1 MTVSTR
7 HLQQLAVFTT
17 LLTGAGVGTMYYLMQ
32 KKFAQSDYHRLA
44 LQKLEECP
52 VAMETLGAPPL
63 RVSNIRLTDRHNH
76 IDQYTAQMKIPVR
89 GSKAGGYLYTSSV
102 RDPITDRWSLRQAV
116 LQFWEGQTVDLLQTP
131 EPAPA
136 QIQTEDFQELDPGHW
151 P

>member
-1 MTVSTR
+1 MTTR
-7 HLQQLAVFTT
+7 HLQKLAVFTT

-32 KKFAQSDYHRLA
+32 KNLTQPDCHRLA
-44 LQKLEECP
+44 LQKLKECP

-63 RVSNIRLTDRHNH
+63 KVSRIRLTDRRLF
-76 IDQYTAQMKIPVR
+76 IDQYTEQMMIPVR
-89 GSKAGGYLYTSSV
+89 GSKARGFLCTFSV
-102 RDPITDRWSLRQAV
+102 RDPITNRWSLRQAV
-116 LQFWEGQTVDLLQTP
+116 LELWEGQTVDLFQTP